1 MLKKFDKLYFLCY
14 NLTCHETERMNHY
27 MKKFIGAALVTL
39 SITAVAAA
47 ASADSAG
54 VVSADATYARQ
65 GAGDNFKAVETLS
78 AGEIVSIVSEEN
90 SWYKID
96 IDGEYAYVYSGDV
109 SDNWQNTVEENVK
122 EYKEEKEKAE
132 KNGENVLEY
141 SKGFIGVP
149 YVYGGTTPSGFDCSG
164 FVKYVYAKFGIS
176 LPRTS
181 YQQMAC
187 GTDVTGQELRAGDL
201 LFFNGG
207 SHVGIYAGNGTY
219 IHAPRTGR
227 NVSIDPLNREVCA
240 ARRIF

>member
-1 MLKKFDKLYFLCY
+1 
-14 NLTCHETERMNHY
+14 

-54 VVSADATYARQ
+54 VVSADTTYARQ

-132 KNGENVLEY
+132 
-141 SKGFIGVP
+141 S
-149 YVYGGTTPSGFDCSG
+149 TP
-164 FVKYVYAKFGIS
+164 
-176 LPRTS
+176 
-181 YQQMAC
+181 
-187 GTDVTGQELRAGDL
+187 
-201 LFFNGG
+201 
-207 SHVGIYAGNGTY
+207 
-219 IHAPRTGR
+219 
-227 NVSIDPLNREVCA
+227 
-240 ARRIF
+240 